1 MAALPGRR
9 QLASPTDGTRFKRYL
24 AALAA
29 SVLAQLHAGGAH
41 ACATC
46 GCSLSADAAMGFSS
60 TAGWQITFQFDTINQ
75 NELRSG
81 THSVSFPEVAQ
92 INNDGG
98 DQEVEKQT
106 NNHYYTLGISYSP
119 NADWNFRFQ
128 VPWVYRNHTTYGDSP
143 NPLTPD
149 LISGAYVNDLGD
161 MRFIGSYQGFL
172 PTHNLGVQLG
182 IKLPTGNYGG
192 PNADDTGIAG
202 RHPVAF
208 SYGPNSLNP
217 SPDNLLDTSLQPG
230 TGSTDLILGGYY
242 YQAVSQNFD
251 AFISGQYQFAVA
263 HLLDQIGQDFRP
275 GNAVNVSFGLR
286 YEENPHLVP
295 QIQVNYTYKAHDQG
309 TLADT
314 ADTAGSVVYVS
325 PGVTAMV
332 AQNMHVYAFVQ
343 LPVYSNLQGYQVFPR
358 WTASVGVS
366 YAF

>member
-1 MAALPGRR
+1 MAK
-9 QLASPTDGTRFKRYL
+9 SRFREARERLVMDAGSIRLL

-29 SVLAQLHAGGAH
+29 LAFLQHAGVVH

-46 GCSLSADAAMGFSS
+46 GCSLSTDAAMGYSAA
-60 TAGWQITFQFDTINQ
+60 TGWQVSFQFDTIDQNQ
-75 NELRSG
+75 LRFG
-81 THSVSFPEVAQ
+81 RHSVSFPEVAQ

-98 DQEVEKQT
+98 SQEVEKET

-119 NADWNFRFQ
+119 SADWNFRLL
-128 VPWVYRNHTTYGDSP
+128 VPWVYRNHTTYGESP

-149 LISGAYVNDLGD
+149 LISGAYVDSLGD
-161 MRFIGSYQGFL
+161 MRFIASYQGFL
-172 PTHNLGVQLG
+172 PTHNLGVQVG
-182 IKLPTGNYGG
+182 IKAPTGNYGG

-208 SYGPNSLNP
+208 RYGPASLNP

-230 TGSTDLILGGYY
+230 TGSTDLVLGAYY

-251 AFISGQYQFAVA
+251 AFVNGQYQLAMF
-263 HLLDQIGQDFRP
+263 HKLDQPGEDFRP
-275 GNAVNVSFGLR
+275 GNLLNVSFGLR

-295 QIQVNYTYKAHDQG
+295 QLQVNITHKASDQG

-314 ADTAGSVVYVS
+314 ADSAGTVAYVS

-332 AQNMHVYAFVQ
+332 ASNLHVYGFVQ
-343 LPVYSNLQGYQVFPR
+343 LPVCSDLQGYQLFPR
-358 WTASVGVS
+358 WTATVGVS